1 VGFSQL
7 GGEVP
12 YVLLLD
18 QGCCGVEERRGAC
31 LRLYDCRLQEQSCPR
46 RDADADGLTRSF
58 DTPGLGAD
66 GYDDEKDGYE
76 DGETPGGAVV

>member
-1 VGFSQL
+1 
-7 GGEVP
+7 
-12 YVLLLD
+12 
-18 QGCCGVEERRGAC
+18 
-31 LRLYDCRLQEQSCPR
+31 
-46 RDADADGLTRSF
+46 LTRSF